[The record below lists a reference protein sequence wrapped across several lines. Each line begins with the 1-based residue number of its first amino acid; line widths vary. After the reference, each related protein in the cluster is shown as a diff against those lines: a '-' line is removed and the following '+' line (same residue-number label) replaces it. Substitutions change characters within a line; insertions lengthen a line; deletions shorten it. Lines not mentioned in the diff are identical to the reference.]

1 MASRP
6 GSAAR
11 DRAHG
16 GVTHVFF
23 DADGTLLDPT
33 PPAAE
38 IFRQALERKGK
49 LVDRETLARALRSPD
64 RIVTLIRPLTSSL
77 EPEFFRSLNAR
88 LLEHLGLRADDAD
101 LDDIH
106 AAFERDVVYRSHP
119 EALRA
124 LKDLRAAGYR
134 TGVISNFSHRLPR
147 VLRDVGLA
155 PYLDTVTYSFEAGAE
170 KPHPKIFRTAAARA
184 NVAPERVLMV
194 GDSYEAD
201 YLGARNAGCHA
212 VLLCREGKPR
222 APCPYIRSL
231 EELST
236 RLGADGSRD

>member
-6 GSAAR
+6 ESAAR
-11 DRAHG
+11 DHALR

-38 IFRQALERKGK
+38 IFRRALERKGRI
-49 LVDRETLARALRSPD
+49 VDRETLAGALRSPD

-88 LLEHLGLRADDAD
+88 LLEHLGLRAEDAD

-106 AAFERDVVYRSHP
+106 AAFERDVVYRTHP
-119 EALRA
+119 EALHA
-124 LKDLRAAGYR
+124 LKELRSAGYR

-155 PYLDTVTYSFEAGAE
+155 PYLETVTYSFEAGAE
-170 KPHPKIFRTAAARA
+170 KPHPRIFRAAAARA
-184 NVAPERVLMV
+184 NVTPERILMV

-201 YLGARNAGCHA
+201 YLGARNAGFHA
-212 VLLCREGKPR
+212 LLLCREGDPR
-222 APCPYIRSL
+222 PPCPSIRSL
-231 EELST
+231 EDLSA
-236 RLGADGSRD
+236 LLAADGSRD